1 MVFLWVLA
9 AERYVPAQAPL
20 TPPLPGCSRRWPR
33 PQRRPRRQGTRSP
46 RCPGRPPATRA
57 SPNIEDAAV
66 WDSTPTST
74 LCHLF
79 PQGKHPWGDEFHGPH
94 PANDTMP
101 TQLAT
106 RRSVSQLPKPAH
118 HSPGC
123 TFLVPPPGSCS
134 CLSQGRKTG
143 LKVWLWH
150 RPARPAARRDLPP
163 RPTQPQLACQSW
175 PRAREMQGHPS
186 CACHPQP

>member
-1 MVFLWVLA
+1 M
-9 AERYVPAQAPL
+9 
-20 TPPLPGCSRRWPR
+20 
-33 PQRRPRRQGTRSP
+33 
-46 RCPGRPPATRA
+46 
-57 SPNIEDAAV
+57 

-94 PANDTMP
+94 SANDTAP
-101 TQLAT
+101 TQLST

-163 RPTQPQLACQSW
+163 HPTQPQLTCQSW

-186 CACHPQP
+186 CACHPQPQPGTQCEGHPPHQALRGHSKNHGLSPSVTWTVKIPPVSVPTQCTKAVCKFT